1 MALGYYMYAEANDGE
16 KNDTATMVS
25 PPFSTAVGRSLQFW
39 YHILTMQPKHYG
51 PGHLQVLELIL
62 RSRYPNLNHL
72 SQLETGN
79 PSMVTKA

>member
-1 MALGYYMYAEANDGE
+1 MYAEANDGE
-16 KNDTATMVS
+16 KNDTATMIS

-62 RSRYPNLNHL
+62 RSGSPNSVEPFGDWQSFN
-72 SQLETGN
+72 GY
-79 PSMVTKA
+79 